1 MCTAEFDEHSPIEGL
16 GRVWLRRL
24 QCPTPV
30 VAQRL
35 RARLGALSEPSIALR
50 TARFW
55 ARGCELP
62 AVRRADRLVAALRDG
77 GADEA

>member
-1 MCTAEFDEHSPIEGL
+1 VHSRVRRTLPDRGTRTSLVAALIVPNARRCPKVARPL
-16 GRVWLRRL
+16 GR
-24 QCPTPV
+24 
-30 VAQRL
+30 
-35 RARLGALSEPSIALR
+35 LSEPSIAMR